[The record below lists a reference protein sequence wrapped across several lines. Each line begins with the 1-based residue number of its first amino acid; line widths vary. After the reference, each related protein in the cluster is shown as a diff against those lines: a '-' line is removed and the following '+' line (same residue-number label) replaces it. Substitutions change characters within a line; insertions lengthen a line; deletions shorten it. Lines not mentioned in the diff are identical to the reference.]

1 MKTLYTS
8 LLLTVLLISGI
19 NHQSSA
25 CYANFTHTNACVGD
39 TVWFYALDLSAVHS
53 WDFGDSISGNP
64 NTAYDDTV
72 FHIYTTPGT
81 YYVTHFDN
89 IGAEWAFETQVITVS
104 ATCFAAA
111 FNAQCGGSLSFNFT
125 NQSIGNNLTYQ
136 WTFGEPSSG
145 VNDTSNLLNPY
156 HAYTIAGAYTVTLII
171 SDGTQADTTSQI
183 INVSANCMSF
193 YISYMLNPC
202 ANDTTHFYYNFSGVT
217 GVLWNFGDPSSGA
230 ANTSTD
236 FVPYHIFSTP
246 GVYVGSVIYSDGINT
261 DTLTVIT
268 NIVDCNVF
276 PGDANRNGRVEG
288 EDILAIALY
297 YGDTG
302 IARSGAS
309 LNFTPQAC
317 TDWGTTLST
326 FTGNMYLNDMVNLKN
341 ADCNGDGV
349 INDLDVQAITQ
360 NFGMVSQPHNI
371 ESQMQMVPNQAPMLK
386 VTLLDTTLIPC
397 GNPATAILSLGE
409 LGDTVKSIYGI
420 CARIKYND
428 FPIIPNSFTVDF
440 SNSWL
445 DTSGLPNLIYK
456 YYNDEV
462 NHLLTIVAA
471 RKNHLAIDGSG
482 EIAVIHFDLGCAMK
496 LERWLAPVSL
506 SILPDAKVLNNS
518 VFYPNGNFGYVQ
530 HFINV
535 NIESDST
542 MVDVGDNIN
551 EISINNNLT
560 LYPSP
565 ATNQL
570 FISSKENIR
579 DAQLKVFDAAGKL
592 LFENNMSGMNS
603 SIDVK
608 NFAAGVYLLEVTAGL
623 NIFRNKFVKQ

>member
-89 IGAEWAFETQVITVS
+89 IGAEWAFETQVITIIS
-104 ATCFAAA
+104 TCFLAD
-111 FNAQCGGSLSFNFT
+111 FNSQCGGSLYFNFT

-145 VNDTSNLLNPY
+145 ASDTSNLLNPY
-156 HAYTIAGAYTVTLII
+156 HTYTVSGSYTVTLII
-171 SDGTQADTTSQI
+171 SDGTQTDTTLQI

-217 GVLWNFGDPSSGA
+217 SVLWNFGDPTSGA

-236 FVPYHIFSTP
+236 FIPYHIFSVP
-246 GVYVGSVIYSDGINT
+246 GVYVGSVIYTDGITT
-261 DTLTVIT
+261 DTLPVIT

-317 TDWGTTLST
+317 TDWGMTQST

-341 ADCNGDGV
+341 ADCNGDGI
-349 INDLDVQAITQ
+349 INDLDVQAVTQ
-360 NFGMVSQPHNI
+360 NFGMVSHPHNI
-371 ESQMQMVPNQAPMLK
+371 ESQMQMVPNQAPKLK
-386 VTLLDTTLIPC
+386 VSILDTVC
-397 GNPATAILSLGE
+397 GYSTAILSLGE
-409 LGDTVKSIYGI
+409 LGDTAQSIYGI
-420 CARIKYND
+420 CARIKYDEPNGMLLS
-428 FPIIPNSFTVDF
+428 NSFTVDF
-440 SNSWL
+440 NNTWL
-445 DTSGLPNLIYK
+445 DTVGLPNLIYQF
-456 YYNDEV
+456 YNDEV
-462 NHLLTIVAA
+462 NRILTIVAV
-471 RKNHLAIDGSG
+471 RKNHIALNGAG
-482 EIAVIHFDLGCAMK
+482 EIATIHYNVICALK
-496 LERWLAPVSL
+496 LERWSVPLSL
-506 SILPDAKVLNNS
+506 TILPDAKVLNNS
-518 VFYPNGNFGYVQ
+518 VFYPGNSGFVQ

-535 NIESDST
+535 NIENDST
-542 MVDVGDNIN
+542 VVDVGSGIN
-551 EISINNNLT
+551 EITNNNNNLS

-565 ATNQL
+565 ATDNL

-579 DAQLKVFDAAGKL
+579 DARLKVYD
-592 LFENNMSGMNS
+592 
-603 SIDVK
+603 
-608 NFAAGVYLLEVTAGL
+608 
-623 NIFRNKFVKQ
+623 